1 MKKKALLLL
10 ASLALVTTLAVNG
23 TLAQTLTKAIDGFFE
38 LVNGELAQRNTSEL
52 AVSLV
57 TRDKS
62 GTSTENNK
70 PMLYPAHYTQQSLS
84 PTEVE
89 VQRSGYT
96 YNLWNTRE
104 VNGIAE
110 QFVSVKN
117 IAKKDA
123 YLLIAI
129 AVKDDDNAKQ
139 ILRSNISVPGENISV
154 PGENEAVFT
163 MLPPTS
169 VTINNSQ
176 YTMQVYLYNDI
187 LVQGTESPAIAV
199 QMAITKDAGNE
210 QMARLGH
217 DFLQIKVVAID
228 ADADAFKTDGVRLGA
243 VSALKQAIDLDNNF
257 NPFN

>member
-23 TLAQTLTKAIDGFFE
+23 TLAQTLAKAIDGFFE
-38 LVNGELAQRNTSEL
+38 LVNGEWAQRDTSEL

-84 PTEVE
+84 PTKVK
-89 VQRSGYT
+89 VQRSDYT

-104 VNGIAE
+104 VTGIAE

-117 IAKKDA
+117 IAEKDA

-139 ILRSNISVPGENISV
+139 ILRSNISV

-176 YTMQVYLYNDI
+176 YTMQVYLYNDS

-228 ADADAFKTDGVRLGA
+228 ADAFKTDGVRLGA

>member
-23 TLAQTLTKAIDGFFE
+23 TLAQTLAKAIDGFFE
-38 LVNGELAQRNTSEL
+38 WVNGELAQRNTSEL

-84 PTEVE
+84 PTK

-104 VNGIAE
+104 VTGIAE

-139 ILRSNISVPGENISV
+139 ILRSNISVPGEN
-154 PGENEAVFT
+154 EAVFT

-176 YTMQVYLYNDI
+176 YTMQVYLYNDS

-217 DFLQIKVVAID
+217 DFLQIKVVAIE
-228 ADADAFKTDGVRLGA
+228 ADAFKTDDGVRLGA

>member
-23 TLAQTLTKAIDGFFE
+23 TLAQTLAKAIDGFFE
-38 LVNGELAQRNTSEL
+38 WVNGELAQRNTSEL

-84 PTEVE
+84 PTK

-104 VNGIAE
+104 VIGIAE

-117 IAKKDA
+117 IAKKNA

-139 ILRSNISVPGENISV
+139 ILRSNISV

-176 YTMQVYLYNDI
+176 YTMQVYLYNDS

-217 DFLQIKVVAID
+217 DFLQIKVVAIE
-228 ADADAFKTDGVRLGA
+228 ADAFKTDDGVRLGA

>member
-23 TLAQTLTKAIDGFFE
+23 TLAQTLAKAIDGFFE
-38 LVNGELAQRNTSEL
+38 LVNGELAQRDTSEL

-84 PTEVE
+84 TTE

-104 VNGIAE
+104 VTGIAE

-139 ILRSNISVPGENISV
+139 ILMSNISVPVENISV

-169 VTINNSQ
+169 VAINNSQ

-217 DFLQIKVVAID
+217 DFLQIKVVAIE
-228 ADADAFKTDGVRLGA
+228 ADAFKTDDGVRLGA

>member
-23 TLAQTLTKAIDGFFE
+23 TLAQTLAKAIDGFFE
-38 LVNGELAQRNTSEL
+38 WVNGELAQRNTSEL

-84 PTEVE
+84 PTK

-104 VNGIAE
+104 VTGIAE

-139 ILRSNISVPGENISV
+139 ILMSNISVPVENISV

-176 YTMQVYLYNDI
+176 YTMQVYLYNDS

-228 ADADAFKTDGVRLGA
+228 ADAEAFKTDGVRLGA

>member
-23 TLAQTLTKAIDGFFE
+23 TLAQTLAKAIDGFFE
-38 LVNGELAQRNTSEL
+38 LVNGELAQRDTSKL

-84 PTEVE
+84 TTE

-104 VNGIAE
+104 VTGIAE

-139 ILRSNISVPGENISV
+139 ILMSNISVPVDNISV

-228 ADADAFKTDGVRLGA
+228 SDAFKTDGVRLGA